1 MWRQLF
7 CKDIIIYKLYGLTA
21 KNICKVIYQS
31 VKFINIYL
39 AILINFQ
46 HINICSYCQI
56 IQCIITRICHGFV
69 VRCWMAPFLWCI
81 ACSHL
86 QNVFEL
92 GAYHNL
98 LCYQDVI
105 NIFIYFQLF
114 QIIGPSWISK
124 HCKHLV
130 LHAFISKETIASVYI
145 FFQECKT
152 FHSVLS
158 VYGHVISTRPYTTVT
173 TTFRNTG
180 G

>member
-1 MWRQLF
+1 MNLKFEHNVWCSIHMWRQLF
-7 CKDIIIYKLYGLTA
+7 CKDIIINKLYGLTA

-105 NIFIYFQLF
+105 NIFIIVNWYPNMFTILSDIRVTNIVIWLF
-114 QIIGPSWISK
+114 YLRSK
-124 HCKHLV
+124 W
-130 LHAFISKETIASVYI
+130 S
-145 FFQECKT
+145 
-152 FHSVLS
+152 
-158 VYGHVISTRPYTTVT
+158 
-173 TTFRNTG
+173 
-180 G
+180 